1 MGTEKKIRRALFTI
15 LLSIIAVTTHAAT
28 LTTSQQSAC
37 VDESVKIE
45 VTDLSGVE
53 YVDFK
58 RSTDNGST
66 WTNVGRA
73 VVKNGK
79 AEITDFMTTEE
90 PVYKVFSY
98 PGAADLS
105 VQSNKV
111 TLKTTDCPKSSS
123 CHTTSSGDVF
133 DGTDFSVVDKNGTTT
148 GSGFV
153 DNIESFLPENHIT
166 LSNSCSNAFISNSYE
181 TNPESFMAN
190 DTNYYMYFSPANCG
204 QPLSFRFQQTT
215 DERCCEKDN
224 NNKCVNFKNNLCGTG
239 RYNNQNCDENVPIWN
254 HKYFELRMKVFFKIN
269 CDNNAI
275 QDGTNIKMSLS
286 EGGGV
291 SDCFED
297 NTMYTEIIVKQNNSR
312 LGYALVPK
320 AFDMIYLKDI
330 KDSEQKSV
338 KFTKEYVYEMDIS
351 IYGKFDLRNN
361 ANQKQFV
368 TVKPEFGQWGNSG
381 CVDFAVD
388 YISLESESLCLSS
401 NTSCLDQDVAVNV
414 NALGF
419 SERANFIWQKKNDD
433 GTWSTISEYSGVGKG
448 HADVKVTEVGLKEFR
463 VFVDR
468 EGGEINTEDNS
479 TYDQLFDFYIVGK
492 YCDVSLIDINGESSI
507 CLPTNVTEYDY
518 EAIQSVDND
527 TVNYSWIVR
536 DPDGND
542 VTSSMLTVDSGDSK
556 KAKFK
561 IGDGVKEGEYKIK
574 VFRAYKGEDG
584 DGGAYE
590 KTVTI
595 GKAPQLGNDPV
606 ALNYCT
612 ESAPSEDEVIAHIK
626 KTIGDN
632 YEVTVA
638 DYNGADGAYTYT
650 ATANGCSANGT
661 VEVAKLVM
669 ADKTVDAFSYCT
681 GSFSRDALLSHIKNK
696 LGDGYEISELSEN
709 GNPYTFKIK
718 ETSSGCSTNGTV
730 TVTEISLPSGTL
742 DNLSYC
748 SGSEAPTLPT
758 TLGDYN
764 VVYEGDGE
772 TDGNVTTY
780 SYRLVTTTAPAC
792 SSDVQTF
799 TVTKLELP
807 GKPSQTVFK
816 FCAESDVNTTILAD
830 SVKKYVTVPEGKT
843 YDITVTE
850 KGGTYTYVIKDNAT
864 NCEVTGDLTIERYAK
879 PTAPEVTISNYCY
892 GTEGT
897 LPTLP
902 SGVSW
907 VGGEP
912 DVSASVSAGTH
923 GYSYRFT
930 DNNGCVSDDVTK
942 SFTVHAKPEISVA
955 FTQGG
960 ASVGEVCPS
969 NGGDLVV
976 TATVTNASNLSGTF
990 EYIYNGTTNASASK
1004 TLSYDCSTSTVNVI
1018 AQVKYT
1024 PETNLVCV
1032 SDKVTLAI
1040 PFADKPDFACAQS
1053 QPTEYTITSGCST
1066 NVNFAAPTYKS
1077 CKANAVK
1084 SFVLQTKQ
1092 KDDSYKDSV
1101 TAQTWDNISHSLAPG
1116 SYKAIFTV
1124 EDLCLGENNKC
1135 EREFTVVDGVAPT
1148 IDCADKTIVVN
1159 TDKGE
1164 CSAEVTLTP
1173 EVSDNCGIH
1182 SVNATLDGSAVTLLN
1197 NTFTA
1202 TLDKGTHTV
1211 LWTVTDVNGKN
1222 SECKQTVTVE
1232 DKENPVIS
1240 GISDI
1245 EKVSCEASGIV
1256 ISNPTATDNCDVTE
1270 FSVSNDNSD
1279 KVTVSMDAD
1288 GNVSYTGTFPIGTTT
1303 IKWTAKDEAGNT
1315 TTVDQTV
1322 TVTDGAITLPEITP
1336 MNYCSGTLPTAAE
1349 AETYLRNQLASANV
1363 QYGNDLKVTITA
1375 GVYNFSFTNEHGCP
1389 TSGVL
1394 KLNELP
1400 LPAAPKTDFTY
1411 CPESVVSAGLLQSE
1425 IVNAYTNASAYE
1437 IEVKNVSGDK
1447 YSYTVK
1453 NKETNC
1459 ATSGEFVV
1467 KRYAK
1472 PTAPTVTINPFCENL
1487 AAASK
1492 PSLPVSGAGDFSGYT
1507 INWTEQPNAD
1517 LTKLGSGSHIYKYT
1531 VTDGNNCVSA
1541 ETSFTVEVYATPTA
1555 PKVENMAFCENA
1567 SDKPSLPVSE
1577 AGDFAGYTIN
1587 WTEQPN
1593 ADLTKL
1599 GSGSHIYKYTVT
1611 DGNNCV
1617 SAETSFTVEVYA

>member
-1 MGTEKKIRRALFTI
+1 M
-15 LLSIIAVTTHAAT
+15 
-28 LTTSQQSAC
+28 
-37 VDESVKIE
+37 
-45 VTDLSGVE
+45 
-53 YVDFK
+53 
-58 RSTDNGST
+58 
-66 WTNVGRA
+66 
-73 VVKNGK
+73 
-79 AEITDFMTTEE
+79 EE
-90 PVYKVFSY
+90 
-98 PGAADLS
+98 
-105 VQSNKV
+105 
-111 TLKTTDCPKSSS
+111 
-123 CHTTSSGDVF
+123 
-133 DGTDFSVVDKNGTTT
+133 
-148 GSGFV
+148 
-153 DNIESFLPENHIT
+153 
-166 LSNSCSNAFISNSYE
+166 
-181 TNPESFMAN
+181 
-190 DTNYYMYFSPANCG
+190 
-204 QPLSFRFQQTT
+204 
-215 DERCCEKDN
+215 
-224 NNKCVNFKNNLCGTG
+224 
-239 RYNNQNCDENVPIWN
+239 
-254 HKYFELRMKVFFKIN
+254 
-269 CDNNAI
+269 
-275 QDGTNIKMSLS
+275 
-286 EGGGV
+286 
-291 SDCFED
+291 
-297 NTMYTEIIVKQNNSR
+297 
-312 LGYALVPK
+312 
-320 AFDMIYLKDI
+320 
-330 KDSEQKSV
+330 
-338 KFTKEYVYEMDIS
+338 
-351 IYGKFDLRNN
+351 
-361 ANQKQFV
+361 
-368 TVKPEFGQWGNSG
+368 
-381 CVDFAVD
+381 
-388 YISLESESLCLSS
+388 
-401 NTSCLDQDVAVNV
+401 DVAVNV

-419 SERANFIWQKKNDD
+419 SHKANFIWQAKNSS
-433 GTWSTISEYSGVGKG
+433 GTWESLTDLSGVGKG
-448 HADVKVTEVGLKEFR
+448 QADIKVTEVGLKEYR

-492 YCDVSLIDINGESSI
+492 YCDVSLIDINGVSSI

-536 DPDGND
+536 DPDGKD
-542 VTSSMLTVDSGDSK
+542 VTSDMLTVDSGDSK

-612 ESAPSEDEVIAHIK
+612 ESAPSADEVVAHIK

-638 DYNGADGAYTYT
+638 DYNGADGTYTYT

-709 GNPYTFKIK
+709 GNPYTFKITEK
-718 ETSSGCSTNGTV
+718 SSGCTANGTV

-748 SGSEAPTLPT
+748 SGSEAPTRPT

-892 GTEGT
+892 GTQGT

-902 SGVSW
+902 SGVTW
-907 VGGEP
+907 VDGAP
-912 DVSASVSAGTH
+912 NVSASVSAGTYN
-923 GYSYRFT
+923 YSYQYT
-930 DNNGCVSDDVTK
+930 DENGCVSDVVKK

-960 ASVGEVCPS
+960 ASVEKVCPS
-969 NGGDLVV
+969 DGGDLVV
-976 TATVTNASNLSGTF
+976 TSTVTNASNWNGTF
-990 EYIYNGTTNASASK
+990 EYIYNEETNGTSASK

-1024 PETNLVCV
+1024 PETNLACV
-1032 SDKVTLAI
+1032 SDNVTLAI

-1053 QPTEYTITSGCST
+1053 QPTEYQITSGCST

-1124 EDLCLGENNKC
+1124 NDACLGENNKC
-1135 EREFTVVDGVAPT
+1135 EREFTVVDGVEPT

-1164 CSAEVTLTP
+1164 CSAEVSLSVP
-1173 EVSDNCGIH
+1173 NASDDCGIASYTV
-1182 SVNATLDGSAVTLLN
+1182 SVDGGAAESV
-1197 NTFTA
+1197 
-1202 TLDKGTHTV
+1202 KGESSYKAGNLAKGDHTV
-1211 LWTVTDVNGKN
+1211 LWTVIDVNGKSN
-1222 SECKQTVTVE
+1222 TCTQTVTVE

-1240 GISDI
+1240 GISD
-1245 EKVSCEASGIV
+1245 
-1256 ISNPTATDNCDVTE
+1256 
-1270 FSVSNDNSD
+1270 
-1279 KVTVSMDAD
+1279 
-1288 GNVSYTGTFPIGTTT
+1288 
-1303 IKWTAKDEAGNT
+1303 
-1315 TTVDQTV
+1315 
-1322 TVTDGAITLPEITP
+1322 
-1336 MNYCSGTLPTAAE
+1336 
-1349 AETYLRNQLASANV
+1349 
-1363 QYGNDLKVTITA
+1363 
-1375 GVYNFSFTNEHGCP
+1375 
-1389 TSGVL
+1389 
-1394 KLNELP
+1394 
-1400 LPAAPKTDFTY
+1400 
-1411 CPESVVSAGLLQSE
+1411 
-1425 IVNAYTNASAYE
+1425 
-1437 IEVKNVSGDK
+1437 
-1447 YSYTVK
+1447 
-1453 NKETNC
+1453 
-1459 ATSGEFVV
+1459 
-1467 KRYAK
+1467 
-1472 PTAPTVTINPFCENL
+1472 
-1487 AAASK
+1487 
-1492 PSLPVSGAGDFSGYT
+1492 
-1507 INWTEQPNAD
+1507 
-1517 LTKLGSGSHIYKYT
+1517 
-1531 VTDGNNCVSA
+1531 
-1541 ETSFTVEVYATPTA
+1541 
-1555 PKVENMAFCENA
+1555 
-1567 SDKPSLPVSE
+1567 
-1577 AGDFAGYTIN
+1577 
-1587 WTEQPN
+1587 
-1593 ADLTKL
+1593 
-1599 GSGSHIYKYTVT
+1599 
-1611 DGNNCV
+1611 
-1617 SAETSFTVEVYA
+1617 